1 MILVHAGEGIDP
13 CWNWIERP
21 FPIGRHSASIDVAC
35 ALIHPALELA
45 RAPASRHRSAKEM
58 SLPG

>member
-1 MILVHAGEGIDP
+1 MIRVHVGEGIDP

-21 FPIGRHSASIDVAC
+21 FLIGRRSAWIDVAY

-45 RAPASRHRSAKEM
+45 RAAASRHRSAK
-58 SLPG
+58 